1 MNRIKIQNK
10 ASQLPSRVLGLLLML
25 IFSSAL
31 SFAQILT
38 IESCQEKAKVNY
50 PLLKQYGLIEKTA
63 QYNLSNANK
72 AYLPQLNLSARA
84 TYQSAVTNLPITLPG
99 VVIPELSK
107 DQYQAA
113 VEVSQ
118 VIWDGGVTTAQK
130 KSIKAATEA
139 DKQKLEVELYAL
151 KDRVNQLFFGTMLLN
166 EQLKLNAILQD
177 ELAINYKRIEAL
189 KQNGVANQTDL
200 DAIKVEQINAL
211 QREIELMSTKKSFLE
226 MLAAFTGIG
235 IDNNT
240 VLEKPTL
247 PSIKLNPDVNR
258 PELALLNA
266 QSNFLESQTDMIKAG
281 NLPKLGA
288 FIQGGYGKP
297 GLNMLSNEFSAFY
310 IGGLRLSWNLSGIYT
325 QKANLEKIQ
334 LSKKN
339 VDVQKETFLFNN
351 NLQTKQQQNEM
362 DRLKSNIKNDDEII
376 RLREN
381 IKKSSEKKVENGT
394 ATITDLLREINA
406 ENIAKQTKLMHEV
419 QLYIAVYQ
427 HKTITNN

>member
-1 MNRIKIQNK
+1 MNRTKIQNK
-10 ASQLPSRVLGLLLML
+10 VSQLPFRGLGLLLML
-25 IFSSAL
+25 ILSTTI

-38 IESCQEKAKVNY
+38 IESCQEKAKANY

-84 TYQSAVTNLPITLPG
+84 SYQSEVTQLPISIPG

-118 VIWDGGVTTAQK
+118 VIWDGGVTTAHK

-226 MLAAFTGIG
+226 MLSAFTGTG

-240 VLEKPTL
+240 VLEKPSL
-247 PSIKLNPDVNR
+247 PSIKLNADVNR

-297 GLNMLSNEFSAFY
+297 GLNMLTNEFSAFY

>member
-10 ASQLPSRVLGLLLML
+10 ASQLPSRGLGLLLML

-31 SFAQILT
+31 SFAQLLT
-38 IESCQEKAKVNY
+38 IESCQEKAKANY

-247 PSIKLNPDVNR
+247 PSIKLNADVNR

-334 LSKKN
+334 LSKKM
-339 VDVQKETFLFNN
+339 L
-351 NLQTKQQQNEM
+351 M
-362 DRLKSNIKNDDEII
+362 Y
-376 RLREN
+376 
-381 IKKSSEKKVENGT
+381 KKKRSCL
-394 ATITDLLREINA
+394 TITC
-406 ENIAKQTKLMHEV
+406 KQNSNKTKW
-419 QLYIAVYQ
+419 ID
-427 HKTITNN
+427 

>member
-10 ASQLPSRVLGLLLML
+10 VSQLPSKGLGLLLML

-38 IESCQEKAKVNY
+38 IESCQEKAKANY

-84 TYQSAVTNLPITLPG
+84 TYQSAVTQLPISIPG

-118 VIWDGGVTTAQK
+118 VIWDGGVTTAHK

-226 MLAAFTGIG
+226 MLAAFTAIG

-240 VLEKPTL
+240 VLEKPSL
-247 PSIKLNPDVNR
+247 PSIKLNADVNR